1 MEKKNATVFPTV
13 VLPNEKRKGFV
24 SSNFIVGISFRKG
37 IVLCGKYCGQM
48 TGTKYAS
55 FADLS
60 FYSAFENNIN

>member
-48 TGTKYAS
+48 TGTKYAN
-55 FADLS
+55 FAYLS
-60 FYSAFENNIN
+60 FYFEFENSIN